1 MKKYKSLIYRMWK
14 ISASKIILS
23 AFVYILLCSF
33 MFLPFL
39 FEIIDGEQGEIARS
53 FEKIMG
59 SEQLLSPA
67 EAFGNYFFF
76 LIPIFVG
83 VGLIFASGIIIS
95 DLKVGWNRYAIT
107 LPVTAGEKARTYLL
121 LHFLFFVGFESIT
134 LVYGLVVGKLIHVN
148 YIVGSFMNTFAV
160 LMVIFLIGDAVINY
174 IVVLLGEHKN
184 IEQIVVA
191 IGFILGAIV
200 FCSFM
205 SVGSKAMIDV
215 RKLLIWGGSIRGM
228 MISVCALSLGFA
240 IAYFIMKK
248 LYERKLP

>member
-1 MKKYKSLIYRMWK
+1 
-14 ISASKIILS
+14 
-23 AFVYILLCSF
+23 
-33 MFLPFL
+33 
-39 FEIIDGEQGEIARS
+39 
-53 FEKIMG
+53 
-59 SEQLLSPA
+59 
-67 EAFGNYFFF
+67 
-76 LIPIFVG
+76 
-83 VGLIFASGIIIS
+83 
-95 DLKVGWNRYAIT
+95 
-107 LPVTAGEKARTYLL
+107 
-121 LHFLFFVGFESIT
+121 
-134 LVYGLVVGKLIHVN
+134 
-148 YIVGSFMNTFAV
+148 MNTFAV

-191 IGFILGAIV
+191 IGFVLGAIV

-248 LYERKLP
+248 LYERRLP

>member
-59 SEQLLSPA
+59 SEQLISPA

-83 VGLIFASGIIIS
+83 VGLIFASEIIIS

-134 LVYGLVVGKLIHVN
+134 LVYGLVAGKLIHVN
-148 YIVGSFMNTFAV
+148 YIAGSFMNTFAV

-184 IEQIVVA
+184 IEHIVVA

-248 LYERKLP
+248 LYERRLP